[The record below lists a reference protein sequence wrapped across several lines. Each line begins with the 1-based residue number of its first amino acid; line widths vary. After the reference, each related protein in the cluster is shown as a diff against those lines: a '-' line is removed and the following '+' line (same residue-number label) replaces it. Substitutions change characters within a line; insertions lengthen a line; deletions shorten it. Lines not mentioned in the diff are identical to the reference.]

1 MIIDSSAL
9 VEALLEAP
17 RRVPVINAVAEAGRL
32 LAGAPTIFETEM
44 VMTSRRGSKG
54 PELVEAF
61 LEAFEL
67 VEVPFSLEHRRA
79 ATEAFT
85 RFGKGRSPAA
95 LNFGDC
101 LTYAIA
107 KVEAEPLLC
116 VGGDFARTDLELV
129 PLD

>member
-1 MIIDSSAL
+1 MA
-9 VEALLEAP
+9 
-17 RRVPVINAVAEAGRL
+17 AVGDANRL

-44 VMTSRRGSKG
+44 VMSARLGSRG
-54 PELVEAF
+54 PVLLRAF
-61 LEAFEL
+61 LERVGIE
-67 VEVPFSLEHRRA
+67 EIPFTAEHRRA

-85 RFGKGRSPAA
+85 RFGKGMSPAA

-101 LTYAIA
+101 MTYAIA

-129 PLD
+129 TLD